1 MTKLHAVLYT
11 KPHCM
16 PCKMT
21 TKLLDSLG
29 MPYEN
34 TYYGNSEQTNS
45 IELDSK
51 DIAKREW
58 SEQKVEKLKAKYQ
71 ITSLPLIKIIDDET
85 EKVLD
90 VWSGFVPDKIKF
102 WNLNIHIRI
111 LNHRA
116 IFLMKLMRKAV
127 LTVIS
132 AIWKESSQT
141 RGLIE

>member
-1 MTKLHAVLYT
+1 MAKLHAVLYT

-21 TKLLDSLG
+21 TKLLDNLG

-51 DIAKREW
+51 DISKREW
-58 SEQKVEKLKAKYQ
+58 SEKKVEKLKAKYQ

-85 EKVLD
+85 EQVLD
-90 VWSGFVPDKIKF
+90 VWSGFVPNKIKF
-102 WNLNIHIRI
+102 WNSNI
-111 LNHRA
+111 N
-116 IFLMKLMRKAV
+116 
-127 LTVIS
+127 
-132 AIWKESSQT
+132 
-141 RGLIE
+141 

>member
-58 SEQKVEKLKAKYQ
+58 SERKVEKLKAKYQ

-102 WNLNIHIRI
+102 WNDKLN
-111 LNHRA
+111 
-116 IFLMKLMRKAV
+116 
-127 LTVIS
+127 
-132 AIWKESSQT
+132 
-141 RGLIE
+141 

>member
-21 TKLLDSLG
+21 TKLLDSMS

-34 TYYGNSEQTNS
+34 TYYGNSDQTNS

-58 SEQKVEKLKAKYQ
+58 SERKVEKLKAKYQ
-71 ITSLPLIKIIDDET
+71 ITSLPLIKIIDDDT

-90 VWSGFVPDKIKF
+90 VWSGFIPDKIKF
-102 WNLNIHIRI
+102 WNSKIN
-111 LNHRA
+111 
-116 IFLMKLMRKAV
+116 
-127 LTVIS
+127 
-132 AIWKESSQT
+132 
-141 RGLIE
+141 

>member
-1 MTKLHAVLYT
+1 MTKVHAVIYT
-11 KPHCM
+11 KPNCM

-34 TYYGNSEQTNS
+34 TYYGNLEETNS

-58 SEQKVEKLKAKYQ
+58 SEKKVEKLKEKHQ

-85 EKVLD
+85 CEELEF
-90 VWSGFVPDKIKF
+90 WSGFQPTKIKS
-102 WNLNIHIRI
+102 WNS
-111 LNHRA
+111 
-116 IFLMKLMRKAV
+116 KV
-127 LTVIS
+127 
-132 AIWKESSQT
+132 
-141 RGLIE
+141 G

>member
-34 TYYGNSEQTNS
+34 TYYGNSDQTNS
-45 IELDSK
+45 IELDSQ

-85 EKVLD
+85 EQVLD
-90 VWSGFVPDKIKF
+90 VWSGFVPNKIKF
-102 WNLNIHIRI
+102 WNSNI
-111 LNHRA
+111 N
-116 IFLMKLMRKAV
+116 
-127 LTVIS
+127 
-132 AIWKESSQT
+132 
-141 RGLIE
+141 